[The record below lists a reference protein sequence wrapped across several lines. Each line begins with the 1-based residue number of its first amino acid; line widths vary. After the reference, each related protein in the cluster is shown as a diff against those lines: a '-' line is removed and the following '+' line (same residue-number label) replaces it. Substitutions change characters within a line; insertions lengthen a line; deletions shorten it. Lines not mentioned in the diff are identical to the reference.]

1 MGVLEILS
9 AAIETVCG
17 LEVAWLHIMVDRL
30 HVDHLLGVQVDVRG
44 LKGCLGLGLVLRSVP
59 WIRKPAHT
67 IGTYPLKF
75 LGQHRQ
81 VELCGIIP
89 CQITVSQPI
98 HDFGRN
104 LDEFL
109 LLCDILIL
117 DPVHLTGLGID
128 RMLFAESVVPRTDP
142 PGLHIMVS
150 VREHLDK
157 TQFDNAV
164 IDNIKPRALNVKEK
178 QRPFKRKFHSF
189 DSPKVK
195 P

>member
-30 HVDHLLGVQVDVRG
+30 HVDHLLGVQVDVRS

-81 VELCGIIP
+81 VELGRIEP
-89 CQITVSQPI
+89 GQVAVSKPFHHFVHHLMEFGTSCQILV
-98 HDFGRN
+98 
-104 LDEFL
+104 L
-109 LLCDILIL
+109 
-117 DPVHLTGLGID
+117 
-128 RMLFAESVVPRTDP
+128 
-142 PGLHIMVS
+142 
-150 VREHLDK
+150 
-157 TQFDNAV
+157 
-164 IDNIKPRALNVKEK
+164 
-178 QRPFKRKFHSF
+178 
-189 DSPKVK
+189 
-195 P
+195 